1 MEKGERNL
9 DRREEVVLV
18 SGSRRGIGLGVAV
31 ALSKVGFN
39 IVLNGVSPL
48 SKAKEAIEKMRGSG
62 SRCEYIQADISR
74 KGDRDKLIS
83 GVKQKFGRLDI
94 LVNNAGV
101 APQPREDILVAT
113 EESFDRLINI
123 NLKGP
128 YFLAQSIANWMIEQK
143 REDPRRNLKI
153 INMSSV
159 NSYTASISRGDYCVS
174 KAGVSMMTALFSIR
188 LAEFGI
194 KVYEI
199 RPGIIKTD
207 MTAPVREKYDRL
219 ISEGLAPIRRWG
231 TPEDVGK
238 AVLAIVEDHFPF
250 STGEV
255 INVDGGFHLRSL

>member
-1 MEKGERNL
+1 MEKSH
-9 DRREEVVLV
+9 RREEVVLV
-18 SGSRRGIGLGVAV
+18 SGSRRGIGLGVTK

-39 IVLNGVSPL
+39 IVLNGVSPH
-48 SKAKEAIEKMRGSG
+48 SKAKEAIEKIRGHG
-62 SRCEYIQADISR
+62 CLCEYVQADISR
-74 KGDRDKLIS
+74 KEDRDKLIS
-83 GVKQKFGRLDI
+83 QVKQKFGRLDI
-94 LVNNAGV
+94 LINNAGV

-113 EESFDRLINI
+113 EESFDRLISI

-143 REDPRRNLKI
+143 KQDPQRNLKI
-153 INMSSV
+153 INISSL
-159 NSYTASISRGDYCVS
+159 NSYAASISRGDYCVS
-174 KAGVSMMTALFSIR
+174 KAAVSMMTALFSVR

-194 KVYEI
+194 RVYEI

-207 MTAPVREKYDRL
+207 MTVPVREKYDRL
-219 ISEGLAPIRRWG
+219 ISEGLTPIRRWG

-238 AVLAIVEDHFPF
+238 AVLAIVEDYLPF